1 MKKVTLILNDGF
13 DDIISVTAIGLT
25 EQNGINGINVNT
37 TIFQIEG
44 DNDVVELPPTD
55 CNLTKGKI
63 IK

>member
-13 DDIISVTAIGLT
+13 DDIVSVTAIGLT
-25 EQNGINGINVNT
+25 EQNGINVNT

>member
-13 DDIISVTAIGLT
+13 DD
-25 EQNGINGINVNT
+25 
-37 TIFQIEG
+37 
-44 DNDVVELPPTD
+44 VVQLPPTD

>member
-13 DDIISVTAIGLT
+13 DDIVSVTAIGLV
-25 EQNGINGINVNT
+25 NGEEINVNT

-44 DNDVVELPPTD
+44 DNDVIELPPTD